1 MYVVQRIQHFRKNI
15 FHQTKSFSKI
25 KHQYC
30 YSKMNEFTQLIVEVQ
45 QVSDITYLD
54 LFYVLYRWAE
64 PKLNKEN
71 INFFISRHGN
81 PQKPFSGTILI
92 LCECFSFLPQ
102 HIDSQTAIVWIQ
114 QKGKLKVFTQVEQ
127 VVNLIYHFIL
137 NPLNTSRYF
146 IKGQKAM

>member
-54 LFYVLYRWAE
+54 HFYVLYRWAE
-64 PKLNKEN
+64 AKLNKEN
-71 INFFISRHGN
+71 RNFHLKAWEST
-81 PQKPFSGTILI
+81 K
-92 LCECFSFLPQ
+92 
-102 HIDSQTAIVWIQ
+102 AI
-114 QKGKLKVFTQVEQ
+114 F
-127 VVNLIYHFIL
+127 
-137 NPLNTSRYF
+137 RYNF
-146 IKGQKAM
+146 NIV